1 MKFKEHI
8 LAVLVVLIWG
18 FNFVVIRWGIEDLH
32 PLTMTL
38 LRFLLTAI
46 PMIFFIKKP
55 DVAMRYV
62 VIYGVLFGAGVWG
75 LVNWAVFIGMPAG
88 LASLLLQ
95 LSPFLTVLAA
105 VVVFKEK
112 LRLTQIVGIVT
123 AFIGFLVICII
134 KTNTNNVNG
143 NAVGYV
149 GMILMFLAAFFWT
162 ICNIIIKIAKP
173 KDVLSFTV
181 WSSLF
186 VPLPILL
193 FTLLYGM
200 INNSISG
207 TAHSI
212 VLDTFLQLPSIKGW
226 VSVLFQAFITTLFG
240 YSVWTQLI
248 GQCGLA
254 RVAPYSLLVPI
265 SGLFFG
271 WILYDETLSVFELAG
286 SLLVLIGLLLL
297 TVNFAIKQPL
307 TTKV

>member
-1 MKFKEHI
+1 MKFKEHL

-55 DVAMRYV
+55 DVAMGYV
-62 VIYGVLFGAGVWG
+62 LGYGVLFGAGVWG

-95 LSPFLTVLAA
+95 LSPFLTVLVT

-112 LRLTQIVGIVT
+112 LRLTQIIGIAI
-123 AFIGFLVICII
+123 AFVGFLTICVL
-134 KTNTNNVNG
+134 KTNTADG
-143 NAVGYV
+143 NTVSYV
-149 GMILMFLAAFFWT
+149 GMILMFLAALFWS
-162 ICNIIIKIAKP
+162 ICNVIIKIAKP
-173 KDVLSFTV
+173 KNVVSFTV

-186 VPLPILL
+186 VPIPILVL
-193 FTLLYGM
+193 TLLYGM
-200 INNSISG
+200 LNE
-207 TAHSI
+207 TAMDA
-212 VLDTFLQLPSIKGW
+212 LLQLPSIKGW

-240 YSVWTQLI
+240 YSVWNRLI
-248 GQCGLA
+248 GRCGLA
-254 RVAPYSLLVPI
+254 QVAPYSLLVPV

-271 WILYDETLSVFELAG
+271 WIVYDETLSLFELAG
-286 SLLVLIGLLLL
+286 SLLVLLGLLLL
-297 TVNFAIKQPL
+297 TVSFTRKSSPTAKI
-307 TTKV
+307 